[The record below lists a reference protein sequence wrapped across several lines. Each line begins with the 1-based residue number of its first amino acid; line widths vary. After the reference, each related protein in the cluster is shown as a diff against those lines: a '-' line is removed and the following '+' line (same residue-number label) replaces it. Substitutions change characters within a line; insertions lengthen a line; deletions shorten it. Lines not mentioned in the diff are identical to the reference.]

1 MLRLLGAL
9 VLCVVSVAHARADA
23 TQVTIGVLAGEDEEG
38 ALANWSP
45 TAQYLTRKIPEHRF
59 VIVPL
64 DRGRMRRAV
73 ANNELDFVLT
83 DPGQYVELAAA
94 DGVAAL
100 VTMARTWQGKRYAK
114 LSVAIITRADREDIR
129 RLSQI
134 RGKTFMAS
142 SRNLFEGFQLVG
154 SELSAHRM
162 EPARDLNLDFRGLAL
177 TPEQIVYA
185 VRDHMVD
192 VAAVRAGVLERMAQ
206 EGKIDPSEFHVL
218 HRHSTPGFP
227 FAASTDAYPEWP
239 FAKTWSAPEKLA
251 QQVANA
257 LQVMPAD
264 HPAARAGG
272 YAGWSAPGDYA
283 PVATL
288 DKHVCPYDDPLG
300 DYIAYYAD
308 KYRAWLVTGTIAL
321 LMLSGFIVYVVQTN
335 RRLKVSKLFL
345 EREIAERKRAEQALR
360 QSEGALRALDDITSR
375 HDLPFEEKARALLEL
390 GRAQFG
396 MPIAIL
402 SRINGGESAIVEVCA
417 PEDVLAG
424 GSVLALDQMLC
435 CNVLQTSEPQSCERV
450 SRPFHHPALGSR
462 PLGSYLCMRVEADDA
477 VYGVLNFL
485 SDSPR
490 AAPFSE
496 TDKEIVKLMA
506 QWLKVE
512 IERQRIEVRAR
523 KLSTALEQTAD
534 AVVITNRD
542 GIIEYV
548 NTAFEAITGYAK
560 EEAVGKTPGIVR
572 SDRHDADFYRRL
584 WKTIRRGEVF
594 HDTFINRKKDGSL
607 FYEEKTI
614 TPLTDAQGNVT
625 HFVSTGK
632 DVTKRRLI
640 EEHARTRQEELAHA
654 GRVNA
659 MGEMTT
665 TLAHELNQPLAA
677 IVNYAQGSIRRVRAG
692 GIKEDELLG
701 ALERIAAL
709 GSQAGE
715 IIRRLRDFLRKGK
728 PLRARVDINHVVREA
743 ADLANLEARRKHVT
757 IRLELSDGLP
767 PVLADPI
774 QIEQVVLNLVH
785 NAIEAIDQAQC
796 PRREVIVQTAPD
808 PKNGVEVIVRDTGPG
823 FAVEDAERLFDTFYT
838 TKPAG
843 LGMGLS
849 ISRSIIDA
857 HGERLEAMPG
867 AGGAVFRFALPPI
880 DGGTLH

>member
-1 MLRLLGAL
+1 VAILFGILLL
-9 VLCVVSVAHARADA
+9 LFVSDGHARTDA
-23 TQVTIGVLAGEDEEG
+23 TQMTIGVLAGEGEES
-38 ALANWSP
+38 ALAQWSP
-45 TAQYLTRKIPEHRF
+45 TAQYLTQRIPEHRF

-73 ANNELDFVLT
+73 VNRELDFVVT
-83 DPGQYVELAAA
+83 DPGQYVELADAN
-94 DGVAAL
+94 GVAAL
-100 VTMARTWQGKRYAK
+100 ATMTRAWQGKRYAES
-114 LSVAIITRADREDIR
+114 SVAIIARADRDDIR
-129 RLSQI
+129 RLSQV
-134 RGKTFMAS
+134 RGKSFIAS
-142 SRNLFEGFQLVG
+142 SRDLFEGFQLVN
-154 SELSAHRM
+154 SELIAHRM
-162 EPARDLNLDFRGLAL
+162 EPARDLNLDFRGLGL

-185 VRDHMVD
+185 VRDRMVD
-192 VAAVRAGVLERMAQ
+192 IAAVRAGVLERMAQ

-218 HRHSTPGFP
+218 HRHSNPGFP

-239 FAKTWSAPEKLA
+239 FARTREAPEKLA
-251 QQVANA
+251 QQVAGA
-257 LQVMPAD
+257 LRAMPANQ
-264 HPAARAGG
+264 PAARAAG

-288 DKHVCPYDDPLG
+288 EKHVCPYEDPPG
-300 DYIAYYAD
+300 DYLAYYAD
-308 KYRAWLVTGTIAL
+308 RYRAWLIAGTAALFLLTG
-321 LMLSGFIVYVVQTN
+321 FVVYVVRTN

-345 EREIAERKRAEQALR
+345 EREVAERTRAEQALR
-360 QSEGALRALDDITSR
+360 QSEGALRALHDITSR
-375 HDLPFEEKARALLEL
+375 HSLPFEEKARALLEL
-390 GRAQFG
+390 GREQFG
-396 MPIAIL
+396 MPVAIL
-402 SRINGGESAIVEVCA
+402 SRVDGGECMVVEICA
-417 PEDVLAG
+417 PE
-424 GSVLALDQMLC
+424 SALPKGAALNLDDALC
-435 CNVLQTSEPQSCERV
+435 CDVLQTSEPQSCERV
-450 SRPFHHPALGSR
+450 SQPSHHPAFGSR
-462 PLGSYLCMRVEADDA
+462 PLGSRLCVRVEAEDTA
-477 VYGVLNFL
+477 YGVLNFL
-485 SDSPR
+485 SDAPR
-490 AAPFSE
+490 TTPFSE
-496 TDKEIVKLMA
+496 TDKEILKLMA
-506 QWLKVE
+506 QWLEVE
-512 IERQRIEVRAR
+512 IERQRIEARAR
-523 KLSTALEQTAD
+523 KLSSALEQTAD
-534 AVVITNRD
+534 MVVITNRD
-542 GIIEYV
+542 GVIEYV
-548 NTAFEAITGYAK
+548 NTAFVTVTGYAK
-560 EEAVGKTPGIVR
+560 AEAIGKTPGIVR
-572 SDRHDADFYRRL
+572 SDRHDEEFYRRL
-584 WKTIRRGEVF
+584 WKTIRRGEAF
-594 HDTFINRKKDGSL
+594 HDTFINRKKDGAL

-632 DVTKRRLI
+632 DVTSRRLV
-640 EEHARTRQEELAHA
+640 EEHSRARQAELAHA

-728 PLRARVDINHVVREA
+728 PLRERVDINHVVREA
-743 ADLANLEARRKHVT
+743 ADLANLEARRKDVT
-757 IRLELSDGLP
+757 LRLELSDGLP

-785 NAIEAIDQAQC
+785 NAIEAIDQGQC

-838 TKPAG
+838 TKATG

-880 DGGTLH
+880 DGETLH